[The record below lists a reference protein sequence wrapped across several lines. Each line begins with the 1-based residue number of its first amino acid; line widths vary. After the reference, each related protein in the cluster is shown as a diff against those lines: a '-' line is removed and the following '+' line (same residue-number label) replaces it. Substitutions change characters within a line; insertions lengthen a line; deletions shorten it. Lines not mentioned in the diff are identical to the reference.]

1 MPDDKTGQSVRILDQ
16 RFMFCLFDQRIKDQ
30 MIAGSRVTQQITPMI
45 TPFAITIPRFLP
57 SANVI
62 RHRAAKPATVV
73 MELDTMDLKVLDIA

>member
-1 MPDDKTGQSVRILDQ
+1 MIKPDS
-16 RFMFCLFDQRIKDQ
+16 LFVFLISGLCFVFSISGSKIR
-30 MIAGSRVTQQITPMI
+30 MIAGSRVTQQITPII
-45 TPFAITIPRFLP
+45 THFAITIPRFLP